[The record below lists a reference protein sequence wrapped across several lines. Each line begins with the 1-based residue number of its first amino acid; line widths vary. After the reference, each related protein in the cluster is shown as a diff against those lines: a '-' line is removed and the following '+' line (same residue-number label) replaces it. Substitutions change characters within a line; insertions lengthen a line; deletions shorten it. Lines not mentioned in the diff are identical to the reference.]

1 MAAVVVVVGL
11 QRQYLHAVAGD
22 GDMDDI
28 LFFFTWDMK
37 QSKQYEVYCV
47 SIGT

>member
-1 MAAVVVVVGL
+1 MAAAVVVGL

-28 LFFFTWDMK
+28 LLFFHMG
-37 QSKQYEVYCV
+37 YE
-47 SIGT
+47 TK